1 MPPTPGDS
9 RAAANAATVLRTV
22 LAHGPVARSGI
33 STLCGL
39 SQAAVSRQTTGLLR
53 SGLLRELP
61 HPGGTSAAGRPRIPL
76 DLHTGAVGGPLVAG
90 LHIGVPSSHF
100 SLVDL
105 RGQVV
110 AHRTFP
116 HTGGPPT
123 PAHLTTQLRRFLHEH
138 GHTTH
143 GHTTHGPTPPGPTTH
158 SPTTGGPITSG
169 PTTPGPT
176 TQGPTGPPTTPAA
189 KAPHRPLLGVGA
201 ALGGWIR
208 PAEGTVVRHEAL
220 GWHDRPLAAELSAAL
235 GLPVHLDNHARAI
248 ARAEMLFGHPSARR
262 SIVHLFIGNVVDA
275 AFGIEGTVHQGPGS
289 AAGDVSHLPVPG
301 STARCACGRTGCL
314 QAAASDTALGAEAV
328 RLGIVPEPAI
338 GLVVDAAAAGDPRA
352 DLLLRER
359 ARAVGRAAAL
369 LLDVFNPA
377 VLLVSELSSILHEG
391 YLAEI
396 REAATAQSHVCDDP
410 ARIIGPHA
418 GPAVLTQ
425 ASATVLLGPLFQDPA
440 TAPSTAPSL
449 APAPTGPPRSA
460 PADLPGIAPHTPT
473 LR

>member
-33 STLCGL
+33 SALSGL

-61 HPGGTSAAGRPRIPL
+61 HPGGGTGEAAGTAGPGTAGRPRIPL
-76 DLHTGAVGGPLVAG
+76 DLHTGAVGGPLAAG
-90 LHIGVPSSHF
+90 LHIGVPASNF

-110 AHRTFP
+110 ARRTLP
-116 HTGGPPT
+116 HTAGPPT
-123 PAHLTTQLRRFLHEH
+123 PARLATELRRFLHDH
-138 GHTTH
+138 GHATHGHTAHARTTH
-143 GHTTHGPTPPGPTTH
+143 GHTAHSHTTHDHATHGHTAPTEPTEPP
-158 SPTTGGPITSG
+158 
-169 PTTPGPT
+169 
-176 TQGPTGPPTTPAA
+176 TPAA
-189 KAPHRPLLGVGA
+189 RTAHRPLLGIGA

-208 PAEGTVVRHEAL
+208 PAEGVVVRHEAL
-220 GWHDRPLAAELSAAL
+220 GWHNKPLAAELSAAL
-235 GLPVHLDNHARAI
+235 GLPVHLDNHARAV

-289 AAGDVSHLPVPG
+289 AAGDVAHLPVPG
-301 STARCACGRTGCL
+301 SAARCACGRTGCL
-314 QAAASDTALGAEAV
+314 QATASDTALGAEAV

-338 GLVVDAAAAGDPRA
+338 GLIVDAAATGDPRA
-352 DLLLRER
+352 DRLLRER

-391 YLAEI
+391 YLDEI

-410 ARIIGPHA
+410 ARIIGPYA

-440 TAPSTAPSL
+440 AAPALAPVTAPS
-449 APAPTGPPRSA
+449 GPP
-460 PADLPGIAPHTPT
+460 DIAPHTPT
-473 LR
+473 RR